1 MQLTIL
7 PHYPSDRHLAI
18 GEASIVRNISN
29 EKSLIMACPKC
40 GTDIALS
47 GHRIVWLSPLTVTV
61 EPSIVHKGETAQ
73 ILHDSTNCQA
83 HFFIKNNQI
92 LELA

>member
-7 PHYPSDRHLAI
+7 SHYPSERHLAI
-18 GEASIVRNISN
+18 GEASIVRTISN

-40 GTDIALS
+40 GTDIVLS
-47 GHRIVWLSPLTVTV
+47 GHRIFWHDPFTVTV
-61 EPSIVHKGETAQ
+61 EPSVVHKGETAQ
-73 ILHDSTNCQA
+73 ILHDSTDCQA
-83 HFFIKNNQI
+83 HFFIKNSEI

>member
-7 PHYPSDRHLAI
+7 SHYPSDRHLAI
-18 GEASIVRNISN
+18 GEASVVRTVLN

-40 GTDIALS
+40 GTNIALT
-47 GHRIVWLSPLTVTV
+47 GHRVLWHNPFTVTV
-61 EPSIVHKGETAQ
+61 EPSVVHKGETAQ
-73 ILHDSTNCQA
+73 VLHDSPDCQA

-92 LELA
+92 LEVA